1 MRSTKKILYRIE
13 DPTLRFWFRVYS
25 PHQSLWQTYSKIEK
39 KKLIHDHA
47 ASVFEDFCRSRYPGA
62 RRFWEGNVELDL
74 VAPDPEDR
82 NRLLVAEIKFR
93 RLSVEVRKKTLCNLE
108 AKWAKCTLRARHS
121 EVRFEVLDAGILSDY
136 R

>member
-1 MRSTKKILYRIE
+1 M
-13 DPTLRFWFRVYS
+13 
-25 PHQSLWQTYSKIEK
+25 EK

-93 RLSVEVRKKTLCNLE
+93 RLSVEVRKKTLRNLE